1 VTHDDRHGRTDD
13 DTAQPTDS
21 PARTDGGPGG
31 PGSSGPSLG
40 RRLAVALL
48 GLFLTLSLVA
58 ASGVFAAQGTVLSS
72 DYVADKL
79 DEADAPAAIE
89 TQAEDRILREVD
101 TTVGATGSA
110 FLPSVDGLIEPVV
123 RDLITE
129 AYVRDV
135 LGTNL
140 DRLYAYLNGE
150 TDRLRLGVD
159 TTPIVENIA
168 PRLREE
174 LATVP
179 ITDLLAGGA
188 FDGVFSVS
196 GYSVDGDQLARAYED
211 RSTFRELQSQVGLL
225 VEQQGLTREELNR
238 TVVDNT
244 EGQVS
249 GLPPDLQESVFDL
262 ERTFVYGF
270 TSDISHAEFRERV
283 NASRDDLYNAT
294 AAYAADQAAAEV
306 PATIDIDEQLS
317 ASDRQA
323 IDRAAN
329 TVGTVG
335 TLGMVLPIL
344 ALVFAA
350 LIGLVTHSVS
360 RTARAVGTSLLA
372 VGVLGYLGT
381 TLAGSAVEGLI
392 RGAVPAEGEQ
402 AFVAETVEALVD
414 GFFAALTGQYAVL
427 AVVGAVLLVLYVL
440 IDRRQP
446 AAVPAA
452 WR

>member
-1 VTHDDRHGRTDD
+1 
-13 DTAQPTDS
+13 
-21 PARTDGGPGG
+21 
-31 PGSSGPSLG
+31 
-40 RRLAVALL
+40 
-48 GLFLTLSLVA
+48 
-58 ASGVFAAQGTVLSS
+58 
-72 DYVADKL
+72 
-79 DEADAPAAIE
+79 
-89 TQAEDRILREVD
+89 
-101 TTVGATGSA
+101 
-110 FLPSVDGLIEPVV
+110 
-123 RDLITE
+123 
-129 AYVRDV
+129 
-135 LGTNL
+135 
-140 DRLYAYLNGE
+140 
-150 TDRLRLGVD
+150 
-159 TTPIVENIA
+159 
-168 PRLREE
+168 
-174 LATVP
+174 
-179 ITDLLAGGA
+179 
-188 FDGVFSVS
+188 
-196 GYSVDGDQLARAYED
+196 
-211 RSTFRELQSQVGLL
+211 
-225 VEQQGLTREELNR
+225 
-238 TVVDNT
+238 
-244 EGQVS
+244 VS

-294 AAYAADQAAAEV
+294 AAYAADRAAAEV

-372 VGVLGYLGT
+372 VGVLGYIGT

-392 RGAVPAEGEQ
+392 RGTVPAEGEQ